1 MFKPRHEQV
10 SRAFSLPLQ
19 AEAAL
24 KLFTPEGE
32 RLWIKEWD
40 PQYLHPESGAAEEGM
55 VFTTAEGDAL
65 TYWTMVD
72 FDLKRQ
78 QVRYV
83 RLTPGS
89 RSTIVHVSCTASG
102 AGRCDVNVTY
112 VLTGLSCAGNAFIDG
127 FIGEAFADM
136 IERWRALIL
145 GHLQSGQ

>member
-10 SRAFSLPLQ
+10 SHEFSLPLQ

-40 PQYLHPESGAAEEGM
+40 PQYLHPESGATEEGM
-55 VFTTAEGDAL
+55 VFTTGKGSTL

-72 FDLKRQ
+72 FDLNHR

-89 RSTIVHVSCTASG
+89 RSTIVRVSCTPSG
-102 AGRCDVNVTY
+102 AGECDVNVTY
-112 VLTGLSCAGNAFIDG
+112 TLTGLSYAGNAFIEG
-127 FIGEAFADM
+127 FIGKAYADM
-136 IERWRALIL
+136 IESWRALIL
-145 GHLQSGQ
+145 DHLQSVQ

>member
-10 SRAFSLPLQ
+10 SHAFSLPLQ

-40 PQYLHPESGAAEEGM
+40 PQYFHPETGETKEGM
-55 VFTTAEGDAL
+55 VFTTGDGDTL

-89 RSTIVHVSCTASG
+89 RSTIVHVSCTPSG
-102 AGRCDVNVTY
+102 AGECDVNVTY
-112 VLTGLSCAGNAFIDG
+112 TLTGLSCAGNDFIEG
-127 FIGEAFADM
+127 FVGEAYTKM
-136 IERWRALIL
+136 IESWRVLIL
-145 GHLQSGQ
+145 DHIQVQ